1 MGPYYQTFSSCFF
14 LQNLLVT
21 VWLYDL
27 LQGHIRSFPCP
38 PKKISQ
44 IRLIPY
50 SDVTSGQAACIHAF
64 LCFKLSLLVWT
75 RLFSKRVDLWVRNR
89 EKLLLCYTQ
98 VHYLCR
104 QQPLG
109 WCCFHLVGLSWYVC
123 HLSKTLSRRHLLKRE
138 QAQRCFWFLC
148 RNLCFCGGVFSTA
161 TLQQTITKLWRAEL
175 DPWIPANH
183 LIM

>member
-1 MGPYYQTFSSCFF
+1 MGPYYQTFSSCFS

-89 EKLLLCYTQ
+89 EKLQLCYTQ

-109 WCCFHLVGLSWYVC
+109 WCCFHLVPVLVRVSSEQNFIQETPAEKRTSATVF
-123 HLSKTLSRRHLLKRE
+123 LITL
-138 QAQRCFWFLC
+138 
-148 RNLCFCGGVFSTA
+148 
-161 TLQQTITKLWRAEL
+161 
-175 DPWIPANH
+175 
-183 LIM
+183 